1 MTEFKEDIGGVAVGF
16 SEIFSKAA
24 TSQNIQKL
32 RIAEG
37 NIRAS
42 TDAINLEKEVG
53 RRQVA
58 RALALHTGTVSARQ
72 AATGGGIKGTGEAL
86 IDAATFQ
93 AADAVAVLEANAAAK
108 EAAVIFAN
116 QPILEDPILAV
127 IQGLQVGVEVGTSIA
142 QSLLEEA
149 HLFQS
154 FSPFSGLQQLLI
166 IPGFDIQDFI
176 KNLGGP

>member
-1 MTEFKEDIGGVAVGF
+1 MTEFKEDIAGVASGF
-16 SEIFSKAA
+16 AEIFSKAA
-24 TSQNIQKL
+24 TGQNIEKL

-37 NIRAS
+37 TIRAS

-53 RRQVA
+53 RRQIA

-72 AATGGGIKGTGEAL
+72 AATGGGVKGTGEAL

-93 AADAVAVLEANAAAK
+93 AADAAAVLEANAAAK

-116 QPILEDPILAV
+116 QPILEDPILAA
-127 IQGLQVGVEVGTSIA
+127 IQGIQVGAEVGTSIA

-149 HLFQS
+149 HLFTT
-154 FSPFSGLQQLLI
+154 FGPFQGLSTLLV
-166 IPGFDIQDFI
+166 IPGFDIHDFI
-176 KNLGGP
+176 KDLGGP

>member
-1 MTEFKEDIGGVAVGF
+1 MTEFKEDIAGVAKGF
-16 SEIFSKAA
+16 GEIFSKAA

-53 RRQVA
+53 RRQIA

-72 AATGGGIKGTGEAL
+72 AATGGGVKGTGEAL

-93 AADAVAVLEANAAAK
+93 AADAAAVLESNAAAK
-108 EAAVIFAN
+108 EAGVIFAN
-116 QPILEDPILAV
+116 QPILEDPILAA
-127 IQGLQVGVEVGTSIA
+127 IQGIQIGAEVGTSIA

-149 HLFQS
+149 HLFQV
-154 FSPFSGLQQLLI
+154 FSPFGGLSQQLA
-166 IPGFDIQDFI
+166 IPGFDIHDFI
-176 KNLGGP
+176 KDLGGP